1 MSSHLGGEP
10 VTGARFHRGRITL
23 GGIARGLLYLVLIS
37 GALFALLP
45 FAWMASTSL
54 KSLPEVARWPIQWI
68 PSDPQ
73 WQNYATVF
81 DHVPFLRFYA
91 NTIFVTLL
99 RTLGLLITSSMAGY
113 AFARLRFPGR
123 DVLFLIYLGTMM
135 VPGQVTII
143 PRFITMRLLHWID
156 SYQALIVPGLFSAFG
171 VFLMR
176 QFFMGIPRS
185 LDDAAVL
192 DGATHLDIFWRV
204 CLPLSVPALATA
216 VIFAFVGSWN
226 DFLWP
231 LIIINSVEK
240 LVLSVGLSHFQDLY
254 YTEWALLMAASMMAM
269 APVLLVYVLAQR
281 YFVQGIALTGIKG

>member
-10 VTGARFHRGRITL
+10 VTGARFHRRRITL

-45 FAWMASTSL
+45 FGWMASTSL

-73 WQNYATVF
+73 WQNYVTVF

-156 SYQALIVPGLFSAFG
+156 SYQALIVPGLFSSFG

-192 DGATHLDIFWRV
+192 DGANHFDIFWRV
-204 CLPLSVPALATA
+204 CLPLSMPALATA

>member
-1 MSSHLGGEP
+1 MGGASRYRQRISLRG
-10 VTGARFHRGRITL
+10 VAR
-23 GGIARGLLYLVLIS
+23 ALLYLVLIS
-37 GALFALLP
+37 GAVFALVP

-54 KSLPEVARWPIQWI
+54 KTLPEVARWPIQWI
-68 PSDPQ
+68 PSDPH
-73 WQNYATVF
+73 WQNYITVF
-81 DHVPFLRFYA
+81 SHVPFLQFYA
-91 NTIFVTLL
+91 NTVFVTLL
-99 RTLGLLITSSMAGY
+99 RTLGLLITSCMAGY

-123 DVLFLIYLGTMM
+123 DAIFLIYLGTMM

-143 PRFITMRLLHWID
+143 PRFITMRWLHWID
-156 SYQALIVPGLFSAFG
+156 TYQALIVPGLFSAFG

-185 LDDAAVL
+185 LDDAAIL
-192 DGATHLDIFWRV
+192 DGATHFDIFRRV
-204 CLPLSVPALATA
+204 CIPLSMPAVATL

-231 LIIINSVEK
+231 LIIINSVDK

-254 YTEWALLMAASMMAM
+254 YTEWTLLMAASMMAM